1 MTRTIKK
8 QRHVHRYN
16 HINLDKE
23 KEKRERERESQRDRN
38 HSLSERREGMGIGQN
53 SYVVGLRQPC
63 TNMTWYAQQLT
74 VEYIQQHN
82 IVLR

>member
-23 KEKRERERESQRDRN
+23 KEKRERERKPERQKSFTFGASGRNGNWSKFICRGLKTTLHEHDLVRTAADR
-38 HSLSERREGMGIGQN
+38 
-53 SYVVGLRQPC
+53 
-63 TNMTWYAQQLT
+63 
-74 VEYIQQHN
+74 
-82 IVLR
+82 